1 MVKELIIPVGLA
13 SNSVSLTVLSSAG
26 NVKQNWV
33 YKGSKK
39 HSRYY
44 ILGIFSAVAPVIIE
58 TAAT

>member
-13 SNSVSLTVLSSAG
+13 SNSVSLTVLSSAE
-26 NVKQNWV
+26 NIKQNWV

-39 HSRYY
+39 HSIIFREF
-44 ILGIFSAVAPVIIE
+44 FSAVAPVLIE